1 MFVGNTLTI
10 WIKLTGAVTHTH
22 QKWCH
27 NSRLYISLLYL
38 QAFQWVWRLCYSI
51 IKVNITVNTEL
62 ICPLDKPLNRC
73 YLQLQEIL
81 TYFYDC
87 KHNHVRLREKKNLR
101 LRKLFLFFLS
111 LYSHWSRIT
120 KQKISSGSDK
130 HTHSDTYR
138 ERECCELLLKLHFF
152 PKILRKQCL
161 QYHCIYKSW

>member
-87 KHNHVRLREKKNLR
+87 KHNHARLREKKSSI
-101 LRKLFLFFLS
+101 KKIVPFFVIVFTL
-111 LYSHWSRIT
+111 IKNNKT

-138 ERECCELLLKLHFF
+138 ERVLW
-152 PKILRKQCL
+152 IA
-161 QYHCIYKSW
+161 S